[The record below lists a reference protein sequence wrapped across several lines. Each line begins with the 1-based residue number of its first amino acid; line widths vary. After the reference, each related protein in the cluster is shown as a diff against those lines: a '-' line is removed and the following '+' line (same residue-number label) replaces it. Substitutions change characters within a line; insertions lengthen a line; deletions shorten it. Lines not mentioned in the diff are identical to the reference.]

1 MEREVRYCTSEDGV
15 RIAYAVEGTGP
26 PLMVCPPAFESFSL
40 HHLLPAL
47 QEFIARLGKG
57 RTLVLFDTRGTGLS
71 QREADDY
78 AWDTNAADIHAVA
91 EASGVGKFA
100 LWAGTLSG
108 PTAIEYAARYPE
120 SLTHLILYGTFARV
134 QGAYPADTMRSFG
147 SLAASNWDQASQLF
161 ADMNGRKEFPEE
173 TVQLAECFKQST
185 TAAVAAK
192 RIEQNADSDF
202 SDRLSDIQVPTLVLH
217 RINDPIHPLEASRD
231 IAARIPDA
239 RLVTLPGTAHL
250 AALGEPDAVIE
261 AVDAFLGVEGEQ
273 DERSDPGAGAAAG
286 GFRTVI
292 FTDIVGHTEMMS
304 RLGDAKGR
312 DVLREHE
319 KITREAL
326 GSHSGTTLK
335 TMGDGFMASF
345 TSVVKGVE
353 CAIALQRAF
362 AERNETAAEPL
373 HVRVGLS
380 AGEPIEE
387 DGPDGRPDL
396 FGETV
401 ILASR
406 IASAAKGDEVLASL
420 AVRELCAGKGFLFAD
435 AGAHVMRG
443 FEEPVQ
449 VFAVR
454 WQE

>member
-1 MEREVRYCTSEDGV
+1 MR
-15 RIAYAVEGTGP
+15 
-26 PLMVCPPAFESFSL
+26 
-40 HHLLPAL
+40 
-47 QEFIARLGKG
+47 
-57 RTLVLFDTRGTGLS
+57 
-71 QREADDY
+71 
-78 AWDTNAADIHAVA
+78 AVA
-91 EASGVGKFA
+91 EASSVGKFA
-100 LWAGTLSG
+100 LWAGSLQG
-108 PTAIEYAARYPE
+108 PAGIEYAARYPD

-134 QGAYPADTMRSFG
+134 QAAYPTDSLRSFT

-161 ADMNGRKEFPEE
+161 ADMGGRREFPEE
-173 TVQLAECFKQST
+173 TAQLGECFKQST
-185 TAAVAAK
+185 TGEVAAK
-192 RIEQNADSDF
+192 SIEQAADSDF
-202 SDRLSDIQVPTLVLH
+202 SDRLSEIRTPTLVLH
-217 RINDPIHPLEASRD
+217 RINDPVHPLELGRD
-231 IAARIPDA
+231 MAARIPDA
-239 RLVTLPGTAHL
+239 RLVTLPGTAQL
-250 AALGEPDAVIE
+250 AAIGEPDSVIE
-261 AVDAFLGVEGEQ
+261 AVDAFLGFGG
-273 DERSDPGAGAAAG
+273 ERSEQPDSGTGVPVG

-312 DVLREHE
+312 EVLRAHE
-319 KITREAL
+319 EITREAL
-326 GSHSGTTLK
+326 KAHDGTELK

-345 TSVVKGVE
+345 TSVVKAVE

-362 AERNETAAEPL
+362 AERNEAAAEPL

-406 IASAAKGDEVLASL
+406 IAAKAEGGEVLVSL

-443 FEEPVQ
+443 FEDPVH
-449 VFAVR
+449 VFAVKWR
-454 WQE
+454 E